1 MRACFVH
8 SSLFFCSSVTESITF
23 EEMGPVIIN
32 SDGTTRR
39 IDNWDQMTKGEQE
52 VAWRRIAKRNEE
64 RRKVLL
70 ERQLEQQEQQKE
82 SEEGKEGSV

>member
-1 MRACFVH
+1 
-8 SSLFFCSSVTESITF
+8 
-23 EEMGPVIIN
+23 MGPVIIN

-70 ERQLEQQEQQKE
+70 ERQQEQQKE

>member
-1 MRACFVH
+1 
-8 SSLFFCSSVTESITF
+8 
-23 EEMGPVIIN
+23 MGPVIIN

>member
-1 MRACFVH
+1 
-8 SSLFFCSSVTESITF
+8 
-23 EEMGPVIIN
+23 MGPVIIN

-70 ERQLEQQEQQKE
+70 ERQQEQQKE
-82 SEEGKEGSV
+82 SEEGKEGSD

>member
-1 MRACFVH
+1 
-8 SSLFFCSSVTESITF
+8 
-23 EEMGPVIIN
+23 MGPVIIN

-70 ERQLEQQEQQKE
+70 ERLQEQQKE
-82 SEEGKEGSV
+82 SEEGKEGSD